1 MTTHL
6 RLFPMH
12 NRQSLLKANPGLLSN
27 FRLEWKW
34 VKRWYDP
41 HADLTRPQAAY
52 KIRYP
57 TIGLD
62 GQPKMAELLITNELA
77 ANVNL
82 PGLYSYPKWQPFPTA
97 ACYVGEDGER
107 ISDVDSWRLSTRDN
121 ANRIKV
127 ELEEAVGLN
136 KQFMVEEEKHDPP
149 HSVFYPNT
157 ETRRLF
163 LVRPRFGK
171 LATFNVGRLL
181 EIQKTHGRGSPGEWN
196 VENRPEGLKICW
208 YSDVPVE
215 PTGEDYP
222 ELPCPCRELRDNE
235 TLKIGDGD
243 NRLLPKGALYIH
255 TEA

>member
-12 NRQSLLKANPGLLSN
+12 NRTSLRSVKEGMVTN
-27 FRLEWKW
+27 FRPEWKW

-52 KIRYP
+52 KVRYP

-82 PGLYSYPKWQPFPTA
+82 PGLNSYFEWKPFPTA
-97 ACYVGEDGER
+97 ACYVGEEGER
-107 ISDVDSWRLSTRDN
+107 ISDVDRWRLSTLGN
-121 ANRIKV
+121 ANQLKK
-127 ELEEAVGLN
+127 ELQEAAGLN
-136 KQFMVEEEKHDPP
+136 KRFRVEEEKHDPP
-149 HSVFYPNT
+149 HHVFYPVT

-163 LVRPRFGK
+163 LLSTCFGK
-171 LATFNVGRLL
+171 HATFNVGRLL
-181 EIQKTHGRGSPGEWN
+181 EMQKAQGRSSPGSWN
-196 VENRPEGLKICW
+196 IENRPEGLKICW
-208 YSDVPVE
+208 YSDVPAE

-222 ELPCPCRELRDNE
+222 ELPCPCRELRANE
-235 TLKIGDGD
+235 TLRIGDGD
-243 NRLLPKGALYIH
+243 SRLLPKGALYIH